1 MADTDT
7 KTGTKTETFVTVER
21 RPDPEGGRGVAVIRL
36 DRPKM
41 NAISGDVLN
50 QLHAILKELEADP
63 PGAVVVW
70 GGERIFAAGADIT
83 QFGGSSGG
91 DIGVGF
97 REALDT
103 LAAFP
108 RAVIAAINGYALGG
122 GCELALACDFRVMGE
137 SAKIG
142 LPEVQLGI
150 LPGGGGTQRLPRLIG
165 PARAK
170 EMMFTGRHITP
181 AEARAIGLTDRV
193 VADDQVLEEACAWG
207 AEIGRGAVI
216 AQGLIKRAVNE
227 GLERSLDKGLDL
239 EAEVFIEAFRS
250 EDAKIGIKSFLEQG
264 PGKAK
269 FVGK

>member
-1 MADTDT
+1 MAETDS
-7 KTGTKTETFVTVER
+7 KTETFVTVER
-21 RPDPEGGRGVAVIRL
+21 RPDDQGGRGVAVIRL

-50 QLHAILKELEADP
+50 QLHAIVKELEADP

-83 QFGGSSGG
+83 QFGGASGG

-97 REALDT
+97 REALDV

-122 GCELALACDFRVMGE
+122 GCELALACDFRVLGE
-137 SAKIG
+137 GAKIG

-165 PARAK
+165 AARAK
-170 EMMFTGRHITP
+170 ELMFTGRHVKP
-181 AEARAIGLTDRV
+181 EEALAIGLADRV
-193 VADDQVLEEACAWG
+193 VPDDQVLEEACKWG
-207 AEIGRGAVI
+207 AELGRGAVI
-216 AQGLIKRAVNE
+216 AQGLIKQAVNE
-227 GLERSLDKGLDL
+227 GLEGPLDKGLDL
-239 EAEVFIEAFRS
+239 EAEVFVNAFRT

>member
-1 MADTDT
+1 MADTE
-7 KTGTKTETFVTVER
+7 TKTETFVTVER
-21 RPDPEGGRGVAVIRL
+21 RPDPDGGRGVAVIRL

-50 QLHAILKELEADP
+50 QLHAIVKELEADP

-83 QFGGSSGG
+83 QFGGASGG

-97 REALDT
+97 REALDV

-137 SAKIG
+137 GAKLG

-165 PARAK
+165 ASRAK
-170 EMMFTGRHITP
+170 DLMFTGRHVKP
-181 AEARAIGLTDRV
+181 EEALAIGLADRV
-193 VADDQVLEEACAWG
+193 VADDKVLEEACAWG
-207 AEIGRGAVI
+207 AQLGRGAVI
-216 AQGLIKRAVNE
+216 AQGLIKQAVND
-227 GLERSLDKGLDL
+227 GLEQPLDKGLDL
-239 EAEVFIEAFRS
+239 EAQVFIKAFRT